1 MADTADHSKPRIYDA
16 ELIPRAMTRAM
27 LALVFTVLAL
37 VSYARFT
44 DRPLVSTPS
53 QAEVVLTRHIFL
65 SSEMSGAATVLDADG
80 SLLASLSPEEGGF
93 VAGIDRVILRERTKH
108 GVALSGP
115 VTLVQRA
122 DNTTSITDPST
133 GWTADLMGFGQ
144 TNALAFTRLLA
155 KK

>member
-1 MADTADHSKPRIYDA
+1 MADTADHAKPRIYDA

-27 LALVFTVLAL
+27 LALVLTVLAL
-37 VSYARFT
+37 VGYARFSE
-44 DRPLVSTPS
+44 RPLVATPS
-53 QAEVVLTRHIFL
+53 RAEVVLTRHVWL
-65 SSEMSGAATVLDADG
+65 SSDMSGAATVLDANG

-93 VAGIDRVILRERTKH
+93 IAGIDRVILRERNRH
-108 GVALSGP
+108 GVDKSGP
-115 VTLVQRA
+115 VTILQRA